1 MFSAK
6 DLSVGIVAI
15 ILGIVII
22 TQSQGLVAK
31 TSLDPAGP
39 SALPLLMA
47 WAMIVLGAIHIV
59 GGIVAKRANKDAKPR
74 EGIGAILTSFLSRY
88 RLVMLVALEGAAFI
102 ALLNFLGY
110 LIALPLM
117 TAAILWTLGNRNLK
131 TLIGT
136 NLALT
141 AILFVLFHFAL
152 TVDFPLGPFTGLF

>member
-39 SALPLLMA
+39 AALPLLMA
-47 WAMIVLGAIHIV
+47 WAMIVLGAVHIV
-59 GGIVAKRANKDAKPR
+59 GGIVARRAKKDGKAGKGFG
-74 EGIGAILTSFLSRY
+74 EILSSFFSRY

-102 ALLNFLGY
+102 ALLNLLGY

-117 TAAILWTLGNRNLK
+117 IAAILWTLGNRNPK
-131 TLIGT
+131 TLIGA
-136 NLALT
+136 NLILT
-141 AILFVLFHFAL
+141 AVLFVVFRFGLM
-152 TVDFPLGPFTGLF
+152 VDLPLGPFANLF